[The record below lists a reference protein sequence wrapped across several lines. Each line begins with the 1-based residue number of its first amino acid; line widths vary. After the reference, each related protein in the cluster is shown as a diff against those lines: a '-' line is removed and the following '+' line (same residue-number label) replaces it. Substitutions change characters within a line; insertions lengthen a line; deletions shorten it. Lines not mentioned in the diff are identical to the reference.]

1 MRERLIENWLDRV
14 NEKGYQP
21 VFCQALSARDHT
33 VIHSTRHGPMEF
45 GKDIISRDHTG
56 TYHAFQL
63 KGNPATRLTIG
74 QWHEILPQIH
84 ALMQQ
89 PVEPPL
95 SPTAVLA
102 TPYLVTNG
110 EVDEEVQAAIRGLNA
125 LATAQ
130 GRPALQLIN
139 RGTLLGEWIGP
150 IANDIWPPSTDVDR
164 HILTC
169 WGLDGRD
176 YFPPEPFHE
185 MILTALPFD
194 NPPRTAPTL
203 ARALYGAA
211 IINEIC
217 LRRYVEANNYVATI
231 FGRALFLA
239 AAYALIE
246 KVGLEPSAFQS
257 LREMVWGSVAD
268 DYISLLAELENK
280 KVRHYY
286 DHHVH
291 LEFVYHAPRLFLLQS
306 IVAVMA
312 LALLKQPEPF
322 RSVADQAQAKGAFI
336 REFMDEAAPGIL
348 LGEYAVPQILLV
360 YWYKCCT
367 SGSGFTD
374 R

>member
-21 VFCQALSARDHT
+21 VLCQALSARDHT
-33 VIHSTRHGPMEF
+33 VIHSTRHGPIEF
-45 GKDIISRDHTG
+45 GKDIMSRDHTG
-56 TYHAFQL
+56 TSHAFQL

-74 QWHEILPQIH
+74 QWHECFHKSTPLCDNPWSHHFLRRRCSLLPIS
-84 ALMQQ
+84 L
-89 PVEPPL
+89 
-95 SPTAVLA
+95 PTVRW
-102 TPYLVTNG
+102 TG
-110 EVDEEVQAAIRGLNA
+110 RSAAIRGLNA